1 MKKTKNLLLSAFLL
15 LSVLVLSGCRTV
27 LVKNPLSKNGGG
39 IKVPTVNTTANT
51 AFKPIVL
58 ESAGSHS
65 YYSNDFYKDK
75 NLDAKSKK
83 AVERDIMKADK
94 SLNDDVY
101 ITGFNS
107 LYSTKDFRLFG
118 CLILDGVVY
127 EDYRMCAEDN
137 GNGICWRAVD
147 PTKTVPTFDLSGV
160 AVPSEFYS
168 FVYEKAE
175 AHVNEIMMA
184 GSNTPITGT
193 YILMVDPSGEL
204 YYRFN
209 ICEYSHINI
218 NAKTGHIM
226 EEYYWNGVYID

>member
-1 MKKTKNLLLSAFLL
+1 
-15 LSVLVLSGCRTV
+15 
-27 LVKNPLSKNGGG
+27 
-39 IKVPTVNTTANT
+39 
-51 AFKPIVL
+51 
-58 ESAGSHS
+58 
-65 YYSNDFYKDK
+65 
-75 NLDAKSKK
+75 
-83 AVERDIMKADK
+83 MKADK